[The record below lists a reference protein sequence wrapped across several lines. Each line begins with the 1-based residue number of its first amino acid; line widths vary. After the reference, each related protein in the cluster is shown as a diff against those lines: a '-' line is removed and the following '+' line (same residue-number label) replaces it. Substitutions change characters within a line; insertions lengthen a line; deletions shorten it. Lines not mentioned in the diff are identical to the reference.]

1 MQITKHMAHVLMTGQ
16 AREILECSLIYAFY
30 TTLITKHP

>member
-1 MQITKHMAHVLMTGQ
+1 MQITKHMAQVLMTDQ
-16 AREILECSLIYAFY
+16 NQEFLESSLKYAFY